1 MLLYILF
8 CGLFVVMII
17 IQTNLVLIPGF
28 FFPPRFGFVNLG
40 HWKEVN
46 ELFNPICPST
56 EKSMV
61 QAVLSRLSDELI
73 PKQDCSAVCITLHDC
88 ASPNQAIFYRRANRG
103 ESMSIRLLVAQ
114 SYIAK

>member
-1 MLLYILF
+1 M
-8 CGLFVVMII
+8 
-17 IQTNLVLIPGF
+17 
-28 FFPPRFGFVNLG
+28 NLG
-40 HWKEVN
+40 HWKEIN
-46 ELFNPICPST
+46 ELFNPICPSI